1 MIIITVIR
9 RPFQNLKKAL
19 TKDPI
24 NVVSSVLSSS
34 SILRAF
40 SATKIYNQPWLR
52 GSVLVFGNLE
62 IPGTKKPKFRSSE
75 NTEFEIYFLGYPEI
89 PNTSSSAKEQGH
101 LMGHPNNI
109 FKSLNLQGKV

>member
-9 RPFQNLKKAL
+9 RPFQNLKKPL

-40 SATKIYNQPWLR
+40 SATKIYNQTWLR
-52 GSVLVFGNLE
+52 GSVLVFGNHE
-62 IPGTKKPKFRSSE
+62 IPGTEKSQVSKFRE
-75 NTEFEIYFLGYPEI
+75 HGEIYFLGYPEI
-89 PNTSSSAKEQGH
+89 PKSSAKEQFH
-101 LMGHPNNI
+101 HPNNI
-109 FKSLNLQGKV
+109 FKA